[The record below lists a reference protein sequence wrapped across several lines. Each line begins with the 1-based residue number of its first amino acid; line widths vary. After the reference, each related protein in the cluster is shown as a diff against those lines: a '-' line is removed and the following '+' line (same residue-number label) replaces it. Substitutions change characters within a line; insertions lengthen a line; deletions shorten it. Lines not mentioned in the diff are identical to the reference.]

1 MKTFQILFC
10 MTAFLL
16 SACHA
21 KVDNTFNE
29 SSLNHELD
37 SITQVILS
45 ENMQAQFAKAD
56 YTPKDKDVDRCVE
69 ICDTL
74 IAHGVV
80 PNPIMTKLRILSVA
94 KRYKECIEFGNS
106 EICSSN
112 EVFPVPGLLKYKLNA
127 MQCRLDGDKEG
138 EEKCIK
144 LAFEHI
150 NQYISK
156 NKTVFD
162 DLLKMNKESF
172 ESAVVTNYKSN
183 QPYVKAMMTIM
194 MYPTYYTYANGVDAW
209 NKEFERLR
217 KKYPNAKIWDSINAS
232 KPSQNIMEF

>member
-80 PNPIMTKLRILSVA
+80 PQFSRICNLA
-94 KRYKECIEFGNS
+94 
-106 EICSSN
+106 
-112 EVFPVPGLLKYKLNA
+112 
-127 MQCRLDGDKEG
+127 
-138 EEKCIK
+138 EK
-144 LAFEHI
+144 
-150 NQYISK
+150 
-156 NKTVFD
+156 KTGIRPRARNFR
-162 DLLKMNKESF
+162 
-172 ESAVVTNYKSN
+172 
-183 QPYVKAMMTIM
+183 Q
-194 MYPTYYTYANGVDAW
+194 GW
-209 NKEFERLR
+209 
-217 KKYPNAKIWDSINAS
+217 
-232 KPSQNIMEF
+232 